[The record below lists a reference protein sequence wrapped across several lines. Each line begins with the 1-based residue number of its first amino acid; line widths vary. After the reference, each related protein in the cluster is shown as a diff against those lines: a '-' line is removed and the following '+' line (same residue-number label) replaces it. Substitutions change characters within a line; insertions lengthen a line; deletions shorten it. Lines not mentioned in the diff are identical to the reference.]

1 MDLAREV
8 TRQLSALVD
17 PWLGPPWMVLP
28 LDEKWMDAA
37 CLSSIQC
44 AKTPMNLE
52 LRASSRSPESPEV

>member
-44 AKTPMNLE
+44 AKT
-52 LRASSRSPESPEV
+52 R